1 MLVAAAPLEVKNAFI
16 NSYDRIK
23 QIWADTLKNGIRT
36 LPEQQN

>member
-1 MLVAAAPLEVKNAFI
+1 MLVSAAPVEMKNAFV

-23 QIWADTLKNGIRT
+23 QIWADTLKNGIPK

>member
-1 MLVAAAPLEVKNAFI
+1 MLVSAAPRQVQDAFI

-23 QIWADTLKNGIRT
+23 KIWADALKNGIHK